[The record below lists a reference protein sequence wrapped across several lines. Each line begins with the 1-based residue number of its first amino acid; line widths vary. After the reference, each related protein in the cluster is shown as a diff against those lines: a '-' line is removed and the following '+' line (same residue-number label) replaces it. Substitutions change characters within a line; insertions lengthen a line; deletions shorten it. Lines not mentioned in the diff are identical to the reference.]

1 MQFSPVLTV
10 VVGLV
15 RGRTQ
20 LSLTNCTT
28 LLPHHIELTMTICKC
43 PQATHMQSIKIDG
56 RPLMQKLVI
65 GLNSVMVLLI
75 WILPFTFCSA
85 SVTGGLLGQKGGL
98 GLSTMVSF
106 LHSSSCK
113 ILIISLINSQKIT
126 FSCSEEREN
135 SKH

>member
-1 MQFSPVLTV
+1 MAVQNQPLYQHMQFSPVLTV

-43 PQATHMQSIKIDG
+43 PQPPTYSQIKIDG
-56 RPLMQKLVI
+56 NAEAGYKL
-65 GLNSVMVLLI
+65 SHSAAYMD
-75 WILPFTFCSA
+75 FTFCSA
-85 SVTGGLLGQKGGL
+85 SVTGGAGCWEGGL
-98 GLSTMVSF
+98 GLSTMVSC

-113 ILIISLINSQKIT
+113 IEIMSLTNSQRIT
-126 FSCSEEREN
+126 FRCS
-135 SKH
+135 

>member
-56 RPLMQKLVI
+56 RPLMQNLVI
-65 GLNSVMVLLI
+65 GLNAAYMDFTVHVLFGVCDRRAVGSEG
-75 WILPFTFCSA
+75 WIR
-85 SVTGGLLGQKGGL
+85 VEYYG
-98 GLSTMVSF
+98 
-106 LHSSSCK
+106 
-113 ILIISLINSQKIT
+113 
-126 FSCSEEREN
+126 
-135 SKH
+135 